1 MRKPNE
7 KLFVSESSKTTMHKL
22 NETNQYHF
30 LLTHSLFPHSST
42 HTVGQW
48 EDVDEDDAL
57 ATAELTEARDK
68 VIAQTKREERV
79 QRGKRQ
85 LSEYAAAAVA
95 GKKKK
100 VKGGKEDGEEYGNGQ
115 DGKKSNPFETR
126 QMELQEQKRRP
137 GSAPV
142 GAIKGKTGGGGR
154 PSSS

>member
-1 MRKPNE
+1 MYSRQIN
-7 KLFVSESSKTTMHKL
+7 VNS
-22 NETNQYHF
+22 Y
-30 LLTHSLFPHSST
+30 LLTLPFPLSLT
-42 HTVGQW
+42 NTVGQW

-68 VIAQTKREERV
+68 VIAQTKKEERV

-100 VKGGKEDGEEYGNGQ
+100 VKGPKEDGEEYGTGQ
-115 DGKKSNPFETR
+115 DGEKSNPFETR

-142 GAIKGKTGGGGR
+142 GVKTGGGGARGGR